1 MVKQLQEMV
10 NELQEMVK
18 QLQEMVKQLADAAA
32 AGGYILWE
40 MLLMHGVAL
49 HVVKAAVFFS
59 PHYVLILMT

>member
-1 MVKQLQEMV
+1 MVT
-10 NELQEMVK
+10 